1 MKNKNDKFN
10 KFSVPLEL
18 LDYVD
23 PIFYTI
29 KKKDVKNKWILQKS
43 FFMQ

>member
-29 KKKDVKNKWILQKS
+29 KKGCEE
-43 FFMQ
+43 